1 MQTRI
6 VDVKYDINKMEHFN
20 FFNNYNHKCYESENF
35 IAKNNERYAFL
46 YFLLSNI
53 WS

>member
-20 FFNNYNHKCYESENF
+20 FFNKYYHIYYESENF
-35 IAKNNERYAFL
+35 IANNNEGYAFL

-53 WS
+53 